1 MANELIYQAGG
12 TLVLDEPWTA
22 QPSSAT
28 LTLTTMGGQT
38 LPNLGSGYVDVTAAA
53 CTVDDLE
60 LTLPAT
66 NPGAKVI
73 APSLTEGLI
82 GDLTSPGYIMLLD
95 RGGRKHWQAV
105 SEYAVDQVEIIV
117 PPGDTLL
124 VDSVTNIRL
133 DPGLPFAVKAGDK
146 MYGLRV
152 SYTLDLSAVTSTF
165 VGKIQAVWRV
175 TVAGVVHVVARVY
188 NIVKQTLPQ
197 PATWADVL
205 NLRPDAQEH
214 MSNVPNKEAL
224 VTRAWETVVQDL
236 FALGIRHNLVVQD
249 GSTTLRDATVAQCL
263 YNLTVHQNLPVPRS
277 FENQGDIYLDRLVR
291 DKDRALGQLSFPVD
305 ENQDGIISSSE
316 IGVNRRAVFFN
327 STVNRRQDTRTPGGV
342 Y

>member
-28 LTLTTMGGQT
+28 ITLTTMGGQT

-73 APSLTEGLI
+73 APSATTGTP
-82 GDLTSPGYIMLLD
+82 GDLTAPEYTLLLD
-95 RGGRKHWQAV
+95 RGGRKHWQSVA
-105 SEYAVDQVEIIV
+105 EYD
-117 PPGDTLL
+117 
-124 VDSVTNIRL
+124 VTGSDVTSIRF

-146 MYGLRV
+146 AYGLRV
-152 SYTLDLSAVTSTF
+152 SYTLNLSAVTSTF

-188 NIVKQTLPQ
+188 NIVKQTFPQ

-316 IGVNRRAVFFN
+316 VGVNRRAVFFN

>member
-28 LTLTTMGGQT
+28 LTLTTMGGQA
-38 LPNLGSGYVDVTAAA
+38 LSGLGTGFADVLNEA
-53 CTVDDLE
+53 CDLDDLE
-60 LTLPAT
+60 VTLPLTNAGARTITPSAT
-66 NPGAKVI
+66 VG
-73 APSLTEGLI
+73 TI
-82 GDLTSPGYIMLLD
+82 GDLTAPGYAMLLD
-95 RGGRKHWQAV
+95 RGGRKHWQAI
-105 SEYAVDQVEIIV
+105 SEYDTSA
-117 PPGDTLL
+117 GD
-124 VDSVTNIRL
+124 VTSLRL
-133 DPGLPFAVKAGDK
+133 DPGLPFATKAGDK
-146 MYGLRV
+146 LYGLRV

-175 TVAGVVHVVARVY
+175 TVGGVVHVVARVY
-188 NIVKQTLPQ
+188 DIVKQTLPQ

-205 NLRPDAQEH
+205 TLRPDAQEH